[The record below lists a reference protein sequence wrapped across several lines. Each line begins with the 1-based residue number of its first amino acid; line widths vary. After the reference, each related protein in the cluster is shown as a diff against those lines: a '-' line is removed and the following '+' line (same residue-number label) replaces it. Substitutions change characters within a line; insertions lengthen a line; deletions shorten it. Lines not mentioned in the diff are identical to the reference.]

1 MYSCMCIC
9 IHTYAYLYTN
19 MYINGICVSIYLLW
33 NFQQDTKCFIK
44 CFSSHIYK
52 WLIIFYFVGIEKLT
66 IVAYEIID

>member
-1 MYSCMCIC
+1 
-9 IHTYAYLYTN
+9 